1 MINLVNHQ
9 PDIDKI
15 YSYAKDQYE
24 EKYQFL
30 TNKRER
36 IDLKYYNDSKTLTEY
51 SNDMQNLYKN
61 IGKYNPTGRKKN
73 SSVA

>member
-36 IDLKYYNDSKTLTEY
+36 IDLKHYNDFKTLTEY

-61 IGKYNPTGRKKN
+61 IGKYNLTGRKKN